1 VKSLKWSSIVV
12 IVALLAVWGS
22 QAQQQPTWL
31 IQSVAQGPDTARQRV
46 IEPDVAVQSYYI
58 GADVDYEVNGT
69 TGTVA
74 AGQSVEVSV
83 QPGQTVKVTAKGNIK
98 VILAFK
104 DNQGKV
110 ISKVEKELKEGESH
124 SEKAPDGAA
133 FVKIANIT
141 GYDIVYISHI
151 DQKANAIV
159 LLAIKVWQEAGQTKT
174 EQIARTALVRET
186 GRVIGT
192 TVAVDDILICVDW
205 EELGEESGV
214 HEVWQ
219 ACWEKPLDNDK
230 APKYVWRWST
240 EGVIAG
246 QANGAGWQEFGF
258 NFDNAFTPPGLPEKK
273 LYAVWSENYDT
284 LKAARVVFPTP
295 LPADLPQVQPC
306 GDFPKLPIPEP
317 PNRYPTIHVDKD
329 GGVWVAVGDV
339 SYPPGPNVW
348 VYYSSDQ
355 CASWK
360 GPVDM
365 TPTGLFSDMGGIVR
379 LGDKIYA
386 VYDEDEGAAPGT
398 ADINVTTC
406 AVAKDS
412 EGKVIGVDP
421 ATCVR
426 GIVHRDGGFPHIA
439 TDGTGLYVAS
449 YDGNANAVRFSYSC
463 DAGGTWN
470 PLDIPNRWNSGYRD
484 PDFGAVLSRVKVA
497 VDQFVY
503 VVWFWRSE
511 GKSNIMLGTLPKPCQ

>member
-1 VKSLKWSSIVV
+1 MKSLKWSSIVV
-12 IVALLAVWGS
+12 IVALLVVWGS
-22 QAQQQPTWL
+22 QAQPAWN
-31 IQSVAQGPDTARQRV
+31 IQSVAQGPDTSKQRV
-46 IEPDVAVQSYYI
+46 AEPDVAV
-58 GADVDYEVNGT
+58 APNGT
-69 TGTVA
+69 VY
-74 AGQSVEVSV
+74 VS
-83 QPGQTVKVTAKGNIK
+83 
-98 VILAFK
+98 
-104 DNQGKV
+104 
-110 ISKVEKELKEGESH
+110 
-124 SEKAPDGAA
+124 
-133 FVKIANIT
+133 
-141 GYDIVYISHI
+141 YI
-151 DQKANAIV
+151 DQKANAV
-159 LLAIKVWQEAGQTKT
+159 KLIKVGGA
-174 EQIARTALVRET
+174 TAELVRDT

-192 TVAVDDILICVDW
+192 TVAATDNLVCVSW
-205 EELGEESGV
+205 EELSDSSGV

-219 ACWEKPLDNDK
+219 TCWNADLSPAGAPL
-230 APKYVWRWST
+230 RLSS

-246 QANGAGWQEFGF
+246 QASGAGWEEFGF
-258 NFDNAFTPPGLPEKK
+258 NFDNTFAPDGT
-273 LYAVWSENYDT
+273 LYAVWTEDYSK
-284 LKAARVVFPTP
+284 LVAAKYAGGNVQACGEFP
-295 LPADLPQVQPC
+295 A
-306 GDFPKLPIPEP
+306 LPISDA
-317 PNRYPTIHVDKD
+317 PNRYPTVYVDKD
-329 GGVWVAVGDV
+329 GGVWVAVADV

-365 TPTGLFSDMGGIVR
+365 TPTGLYSDMGGIVR
-379 LGDKIYA
+379 LGDKIYV

-439 TDGTGLYVAS
+439 TDGKGLYVAS

-463 DAGGTWN
+463 NAGEQWN
-470 PLDIPNRWNSGYRD
+470 PLDIPNKWNSGYRD
-484 PDFGAVLSRVKVA
+484 PDFGAVLSRFRVA
-497 VDQFVY
+497 TSAGSPNVY